1 MHFFFKQKKQCIIT
15 YPFRNPGFLK
25 ILNIKGNA
33 ILTIIYGTQL
43 IWIIFLP
50 LHTCCTLSQS
60 LGHSGEEGAC
70 LCYSFLLEKW
80 LLLTKWTPNPKA
92 QRLWKGPEG
101 RTRQCRAFLVPWHSE
116 AWVKNN
122 KPRLSGA
129 RFPPHFLPL
138 GKISS
143 QNERW
148 GTDYLGRR
156 WSHYHWRCS
165 RNM

>member
-15 YPFRNPGFLK
+15 YPLRNPGFLK

-70 LCYSFLLEKW
+70 LFAIHFY
-80 LLLTKWTPNPKA
+80 
-92 QRLWKGPEG
+92 WKNDY
-101 RTRQCRAFLVPWHSE
+101 F
-116 AWVKNN
+116 
-122 KPRLSGA
+122 
-129 RFPPHFLPL
+129 
-138 GKISS
+138 S
-143 QNERW
+143 QNEPQIQRLRGFEKAQKAEQGNAVHSSCL
-148 GTDYLGRR
+148 GTVRLE
-156 WSHYHWRCS
+156 
-165 RNM
+165 